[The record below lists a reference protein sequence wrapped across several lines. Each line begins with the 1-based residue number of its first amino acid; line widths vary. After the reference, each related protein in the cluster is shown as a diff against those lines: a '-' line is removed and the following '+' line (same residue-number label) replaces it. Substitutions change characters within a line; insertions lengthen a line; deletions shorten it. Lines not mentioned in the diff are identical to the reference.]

1 MLQALS
7 IYFPTDQRCPK
18 ATSSWVLGCSQQLRS
33 MHCTKHTCCCYHLL
47 LLLLCCCIAMCCCV
61 PTCSHALLT
70 AAPAHLLAARPKIF
84 RRDLQTGQ
92 YLWGGGYSS
101 SYLACG
107 AVGVRHSP
115 AENADA
121 TAPPPGHSGP
131 RLLGGAGRSSHG
143 GAPGMAPSLRRAKFF
158 RPGASSAGTSPE
170 MGQDKTEVCL
180 AIAPQSSEQTEKA

>member
-1 MLQALS
+1 
-7 IYFPTDQRCPK
+7 
-18 ATSSWVLGCSQQLRS
+18 
-33 MHCTKHTCCCYHLL
+33 MHCAKHTCCCYHLL

-61 PTCSHALLT
+61 PTCSHALLS

-84 RRDLQTGQ
+84 RRDLQMGQ
-92 YLWGGGYSS
+92 YLLGGGYSS

-107 AVGVRHSP
+107 AVGVRRSP
-115 AENADA
+115 SENADA
-121 TAPPPGHSGP
+121 TDPPPGDSGP
-131 RLLGGAGRSSHG
+131 RLLLGDNACSDGGT
-143 GAPGMAPSLRRAKFF
+143 PEMAPLLRRAKIF

>member
-1 MLQALS
+1 MLQALL
-7 IYFPTDQRCPK
+7 IYFATDQRCPK

-84 RRDLQTGQ
+84 RRDLQMGQ
-92 YLWGGGYSS
+92 YLLGGGYSS

-121 TAPPPGHSGP
+121 TDPPPRPLRSSTS
-131 RLLGGAGRSSHG
+131 GRSWKEQSRGCTGNGPVITTGQIFPTRRQLCGHKPRD
-143 GAPGMAPSLRRAKFF
+143 GARQDRALWQHSTTELR
-158 RPGASSAGTSPE
+158 TN
-170 MGQDKTEVCL
+170 
-180 AIAPQSSEQTEKA
+180 

>member
-84 RRDLQTGQ
+84 RRDLQMGQ
-92 YLWGGGYSS
+92 YLLGGGYSS

-107 AVGVRHSP
+107 AVGVRRSP

-121 TAPPPGHSGP
+121 TDPPPWPLRSSTS
-131 RLLGGAGRSSHG
+131 GRSWKEQSRG
-143 GAPGMAPSLRRAKFF
+143 CTGNGPVITTGQFFPTRR
-158 RPGASSAGTSPE
+158 
-170 MGQDKTEVCL
+170 
-180 AIAPQSSEQTEKA
+180 

>member
-7 IYFPTDQRCPK
+7 ICFPTDQRCPK

-84 RRDLQTGQ
+84 RRDLQMGQ
-92 YLWGGGYSS
+92 YLLGGGYSS

-107 AVGVRHSP
+107 AVGVPRSA
-115 AENADA
+115 AENAGAAD
-121 TAPPPGHSGP
+121 PPPRPPAP
-131 RLLGGAGRSSHG
+131 RLLEGAERSG
-143 GAPGMAPSLRRAKFF
+143 QREGEINKPIC
-158 RPGASSAGTSPE
+158 T
-170 MGQDKTEVCL
+170 MGQT
-180 AIAPQSSEQTEKA
+180 PPTRQ